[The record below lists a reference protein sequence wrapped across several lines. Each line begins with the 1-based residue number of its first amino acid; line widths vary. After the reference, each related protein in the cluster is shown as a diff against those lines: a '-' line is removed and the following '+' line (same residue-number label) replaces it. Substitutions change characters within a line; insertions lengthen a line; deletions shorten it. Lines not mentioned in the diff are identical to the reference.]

1 MNRISVFSFRDHVT
15 PSYIFY
21 VVSCN
26 VIAATIIQSILCRCN
41 VWSVSLM
48 ALYSKSIHSVSYCP
62 YNPSIRGSR
71 KFSREVWL
79 VVRSQ
84 LTKILT
90 PLFLTSQL
98 ILQRGPIVH
107 SEILIFFGIQF
118 LPGGGEGWLQGFHFF
133 QAEGW
138 GGGVQSNCLILM
150 KPNPFLS
157 HPSGSAQ
164 SFHGPAISKR
174 REPIQIL

>member
-1 MNRISVFSFRDHVT
+1 MS
-15 PSYIFY
+15 
-21 VVSCN
+21 
-26 VIAATIIQSILCRCN
+26 
-41 VWSVSLM
+41 
-48 ALYSKSIHSVSYCP
+48 LYSKSIHSVSYGQ
-62 YNPSIRGSR
+62 YNPSMRGSR
-71 KFSREVWL
+71 KFSREVGL

-90 PLFLTSQL
+90 PLSLTSQL

-118 LPGGGEGWLQGFHFF
+118 LPGGGEGWLQGFHFPRRR
-133 QAEGW
+133 EW
-138 GGGVQSNCLILM
+138 GGGQSNCLILI
-150 KPNPFLS
+150 KPNRFLP

-164 SFHGPAISKR
+164 SFHGPVISKL